1 MEHKPEQSST
11 QGYIYSATVPEHQC
25 ACGGGCGCKSDDSN
39 ECSCGGNCD
48 CN

>member
-1 MEHKPEQSST
+1 MENKPEQSST
-11 QGYIYSATVPEHQC
+11 QGYIYNAPAPEHQC
-25 ACGGGCGCKSDDSN
+25 ACGGNCSCKSDDSH